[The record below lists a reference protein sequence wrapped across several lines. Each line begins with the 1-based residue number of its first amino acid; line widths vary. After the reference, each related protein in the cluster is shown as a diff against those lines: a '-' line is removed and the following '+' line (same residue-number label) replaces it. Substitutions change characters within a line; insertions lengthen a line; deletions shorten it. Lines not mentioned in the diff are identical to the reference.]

1 MKQIFN
7 NIMNS
12 FNGDAVGYSSRKL
25 TAFIIVV
32 CVVATHIKWLT
43 LGNLTQMEM
52 VLTIDYGFIA
62 ALFGMTTY
70 SSLKTQS
77 KTTTSTLEE
86 QTSDDGKKVIVT
98 NEQVGGEIKPDELK

>member
-1 MKQIFN
+1 MKEIFDN
-7 NIMNS
+7 VMKS
-12 FNGDAVGYSSRKL
+12 FNGNDEGYSSRKL
-25 TAFIIVV
+25 TAFIIIC

-70 SSLKTQS
+70 SAIKTQNKTNTAKLEEQIGDDT
-77 KTTTSTLEE
+77 KTTT
-86 QTSDDGKKVIVT
+86 IT
-98 NEQVGGEIKPDELK
+98 NEEINNKE

>member
-1 MKQIFN
+1 MKEIFN
-7 NIMNS
+7 NVLKS
-12 FNGDAVGYSSRKL
+12 FNGNTEGYSSRKL
-25 TAFIIVV
+25 TAFVIIL

-70 SSLKTQS
+70 SAIKN
-77 KTTTSTLEE
+77 
-86 QTSDDGKKVIVT
+86 KKDAPA
-98 NEQVGGEIKPDELK
+98 EPPLDEPKKDE

>member
-7 NIMNS
+7 NIMKS
-12 FNGDAVGYSSRKL
+12 FNGDAEGYSSRKL
-25 TAFIIVV
+25 TAFIIIV

-43 LGNLTQMEM
+43 LGNLSQLEM

-70 SSLKTQS
+70 SSLKTQP

-86 QTSDDGKKVIVT
+86 QVSGENKTIIVT
-98 NEQVGGEIKPDELK
+98 NEQVGGDIPKKD